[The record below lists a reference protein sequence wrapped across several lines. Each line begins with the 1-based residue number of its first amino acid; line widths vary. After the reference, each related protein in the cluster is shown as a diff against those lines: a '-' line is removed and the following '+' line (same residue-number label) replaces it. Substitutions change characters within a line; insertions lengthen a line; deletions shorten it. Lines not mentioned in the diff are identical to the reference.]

1 MGKKATVGQVK
12 RALRRAGFRECSMR
26 RGAVAASGFRVVEWR
41 YPHPSLS
48 VHYSYRPGENPS
60 VDALIIRMGRYQEAI
75 HKGTTGCY
83 AGVHVGFPCSVGGV
97 HICIDL
103 R

>member
-1 MGKKATVGQVK
+1 MGANVSVGQVK
-12 RALRRAGFRECSMR
+12 RALRRGGFRECTFR
-26 RGAVAASGFRVVEWR
+26 RGEVRTSGFQVVEWKTPR
-41 YPHPSLS
+41 RSLT
-48 VHYSYRPGENPS
+48 VYYRHRPDENPS
-60 VDALIIRMGRYQEAI
+60 VDALIIRTNRYQDAI